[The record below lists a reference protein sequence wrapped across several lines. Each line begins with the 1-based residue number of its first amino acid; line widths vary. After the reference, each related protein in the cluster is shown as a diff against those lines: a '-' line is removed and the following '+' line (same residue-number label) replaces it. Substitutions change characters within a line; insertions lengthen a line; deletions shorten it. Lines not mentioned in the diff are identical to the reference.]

1 MCIHAGAFDLLQWV
15 VESKIQNEFKML
27 LKMNF
32 KMSLKIKE
40 FKKL

>member
-1 MCIHAGAFDLLQWV
+1 V

-27 LKMNF
+27 LKINW
-32 KMSLKIKE
+32 KMALKQKKRKLKIKE